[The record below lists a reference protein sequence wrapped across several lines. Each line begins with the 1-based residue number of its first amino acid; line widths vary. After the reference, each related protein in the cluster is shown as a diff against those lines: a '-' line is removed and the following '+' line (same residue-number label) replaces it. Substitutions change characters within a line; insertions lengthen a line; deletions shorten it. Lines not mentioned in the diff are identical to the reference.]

1 MNIEIKTNKGNEFD
15 IKDSIYSSSIGEYE
29 SVALSFYNIELQFGI
44 SYYPDKN
51 MIVFQN
57 SNVDNDYWNDDKIAV
72 IEKELSKHLPPN
84 YESDDELDIDFDYIV
99 NYILDEMD
107 NYYDWLN
114 EKYKDFADYLKA
126 IFSDVWLSLIG

>member
-1 MNIEIKTNKGNEFD
+1 MKIEIKTNKGNEFD
-15 IKDSIYSSSIGEYE
+15 IKDSIYSSSLGEYG
-29 SVALSFYNIELQFGI
+29 SIALSFYNVEIQFGI

-57 SNVDNDYWNDDKIAV
+57 SNVDNDYWNDDKIAE

-99 NYILDEMD
+99 NHILDEMD
-107 NYYDWLN
+107 KYYDYLN
-114 EKYKDFADYLKA
+114 DKYSDFAEFLKNYLA
-126 IFSDVWLSLIG
+126 E